1 MKGVM
6 YMRTTLNISDDIL
19 KEVEEI
25 YNKKN
30 KSKAVEEALKDA
42 IRNKRM
48 SALKSLKK
56 KIDFEVEPE
65 DIEKMR
71 SLGDGT
77 PE

>member
-1 MKGVM
+1 
-6 YMRTTLNISDDIL
+6 MRTTLNISDDVL
-19 KEVEEI
+19 KEVWEI

-48 SALKSLKK
+48 SRLKSLKG
-56 KIDFEVEPE
+56 KIDFEVDPE

-71 SLGDGT
+71 SLDNGA

>member
-1 MKGVM
+1 
-6 YMRTTLNISDDIL
+6 MRTTLNISDDIL

-56 KIDFEVEPE
+56 KIDFEVKPE

-71 SLGDGT
+71 SLDDGT

>member
-1 MKGVM
+1 
-6 YMRTTLNISDDIL
+6 MRTTLNISEEVM

-42 IRNKRM
+42 IKNKKM
-48 SALKSLKK
+48 SRLKSLKG
-56 KIDFEVEPE
+56 KIDFEVSPE

-71 SLGDGT
+71 NLDNGT

>member
-1 MKGVM
+1 
-6 YMRTTLNISDDIL
+6 
-19 KEVEEI
+19 
-25 YNKKN
+25 
-30 KSKAVEEALKDA
+30 
-42 IRNKRM
+42 M

-71 SLGDGT
+71 SLDDGT

>member
-1 MKGVM
+1 
-6 YMRTTLNISDDIL
+6 MRTTLNISDDIL